1 MPYTFIDRL
10 KHGWNAF
17 KNRDPTYYG
26 DYGVGWSSRPDRIR
40 LRPSSEKTIVSSIN
54 TRIALDVAD
63 TRMIH
68 ARLDQNGKFLKG
80 IDSGLNYCLTTEAN
94 IDQTGRA
101 FMLDVAASMLDE
113 GVVAIVPVDTIL
125 NPKNTMSYDIKT
137 LRVGK
142 VVEWYPRHVRVNLY
156 NDTTGRKQ
164 EIVLPKSI
172 VALPE
177 NPLSPVMNE
186 PNSTMRRLA
195 YKLSLLDAIDE
206 QTSSGKLDMII
217 QLPYLVKSELRKKQA
232 DERREEL
239 ERQLSSS
246 KHGIGYID
254 GTEKVIQLNRPIENN
269 LLNQIEYLT
278 KMLYSQLGLSDGIF
292 DGTASNEVL
301 TSYYSRTVEPVVA
314 AIANEMNRKF
324 LSKTARSQGQSIYY
338 YRDPFK
344 FVPVSQIAEMA
355 DTFTRNEIMT
365 SNEIR
370 QIIGM
375 KSSDDPRANELRN
388 KNLNQSQEDQMLD
401 YPMDEEAVNEESSR
415 EQN

>member
-1 MPYTFIDRL
+1 MPYTFVDRL

-17 KNRDPTYYG
+17 KNRDPTYEG
-26 DYGVGWSSRPDRIR
+26 DYGIGWSSRPDRVR

-63 TRMIH
+63 ATMLH
-68 ARLDQNGKFLKG
+68 ARMDQNGKFLG
-80 IDSGLNYCLTTEAN
+80 TIDSGLNYCLTTEAN

-101 FMLDVAASMLDE
+101 FMLDVVASMLDE
-113 GVVAIVPVDTIL
+113 GVVAIVPVDTTL
-125 NPKNTMSYDIKT
+125 NPKNTMSYDIKS

-142 VVEWYPRHVRVNLY
+142 VTEWYPQHIRVNLY
-156 NDTTGRKQ
+156 NDLTGRKQ
-164 EIVLPKSI
+164 EIVLPKSM

-177 NPLSPVMNE
+177 NPLSSVMNE

-232 DERREEL
+232 DERRDEL

-246 KHGIGYID
+246 RHGIGYID

-269 LLNQIEYLT
+269 LLTQIEYLT

-301 TSYYSRTVEPVVA
+301 TNYYSRTVEPVVA
-314 AIANEMNRKF
+314 AIANEMSRKF

-338 YRDPFK
+338 FRDPFK

-375 KSSDDPRANELRN
+375 KASDDPRANELRN
-388 KNLNQSQEDQMLD
+388 KNLNQSEEDRMLD
-401 YPMDEEAVNEESSR
+401 QPIDEEAINNEISNEKK
-415 EQN
+415 

>member
-1 MPYTFIDRL
+1 MPYTFMDRL

-26 DYGVGWSSRPDRIR
+26 DYGAGWSYRPDRIR

-63 TRMIH
+63 TTMIH
-68 ARLDQNGKFLKG
+68 ARLDQNGKFLYG

-113 GVVAIVPVDTIL
+113 GVVAIVPVDTTI
-125 NPKNTMSYDIKT
+125 NPNNTMSYDIKS

-142 VVEWYPRHVRVNLY
+142 VVEWYPQHVRVNLY

-195 YKLSLLDAIDE
+195 HKLSLLDAIDE

-401 YPMDEEAVNEESSR
+401 YQMDEEAVNEESSR

>member
-1 MPYTFIDRL
+1 MPEKFTNRL
-10 KHGWNAF
+10 KHAWNAF
-17 KNRDPTYYG
+17 KNRDPTYHG

-63 TRMIH
+63 TTMIH
-68 ARLDQNGKFLKG
+68 ARLDQNGKFLDG

-113 GVVAIVPVDTIL
+113 GVVAIVPVDTTL
-125 NPKNTMSYDIKT
+125 NPNNTMSYDIKS

-142 VVEWYPRHVRVNLY
+142 VVEWFPQHVRVNLY

-164 EIVLPKSI
+164 EIVLPKSV

-217 QLPYLVKSELRKKQA
+217 QLPYLVKSEFRKKQA

-388 KNLNQSQEDQMLD
+388 KNLNQSEEDQMLD
-401 YPMDEEAVNEESSR
+401 YPMDEEAVNDESSR